1 MTVAAQK
8 ETLGFQTEVKHL
20 LHLMIHSLYSN
31 KEIFLRELISNAS
44 DAADK
49 LRFEALSND
58 SLYDGDSELKIRIAF
73 DKDAKTITISD
84 NGIGMTRSEVQEH
97 IGTIA
102 KSGTKQF
109 FEALTGEQAKDSE
122 LIGQFGVGFYSAFI
136 VADKVT
142 LTTRKAG
149 ADKSEGV
156 RWESAGEGDYSIESV
171 EKATRG
177 TEIVLHLKEAETEF
191 LDGYRL
197 RSIVRKFS
205 DHISLPIVMDK
216 EVAPS
221 YGEEDEAETEEKPV
235 PEIVEETVNSAAAL
249 WTKARQEI
257 SEDDY
262 TQFYKHV
269 GHDYQDPLTHIHS
282 KVEGTN
288 EYTLLLYVPSHAP
301 FDLWDR
307 DAKHGVKLYVRKVFI
322 TDDAEQLMPRYLR
335 FIRGV
340 IDANSLPLNV
350 SREILQQSKQI
361 SAIKSG
367 AVKKVLSMLEHLAK
381 DEPEKYTTFWAQ
393 FGAVIKEGPI
403 EDHANKARVAKL
415 IRFASTHN
423 DTDKQDVTLEDYVS
437 RMKEGQEHI
446 YYVTADSF
454 AAAKNSPHLEIFRKK
469 DIEVLLLSDRIDE
482 WLVSNLDEFDG
493 KHLQSVA
500 KGDLNLGALEDEEE
514 KAQQEEINKD
524 FETVVTQIK
533 DVLGDKV
540 SDVRLSHRL
549 TESPACLVADVYG
562 MSLNME
568 RIMKDAG
575 QMMGMGMGRKP
586 VFEINPHHA
595 LITRLKAEQ
604 DDARFADLTHIL
616 LDQAVLSEG
625 GQLDDPAAFVHKL
638 NGLLQGLLNPLAHPF
653 PIKAVGRKA
662 LPTLLPSIPQ
672 RRNFPRHAKHAVI
685 FYYLCVV
692 KCQYLWQRIKRIN
705 AKVLGIIG
713 CHRNPCGF
721 GNIYRRHGMPAS
733 ITFWI

>member
-1 MTVAAQK
+1 MTVEAKK
-8 ETLGFQTEVKHL
+8 ETLGFETEVKHL

-58 SLYDGDSELKIRIAF
+58 GLYEGDSELKIRLEY
-73 DKDAKTITISD
+73 DKDKRTITIID
-84 NGIGMTRSEVQEH
+84 NGIGMTRAEVQEH

-109 FEALTGEQAKDSE
+109 FQALTGDQAKDSE

-156 RWESAGEGDYSIESV
+156 RWESAGEGDYTLESV
-171 EKATRG
+171 EKAKRG
-177 TEIVLHLKEAETEF
+177 TEIVLHLKEDESEF
-191 LDGYRL
+191 LDGYRI

-216 EVAPS
+216 EVMPS
-221 YGEEDEAETEEKPV
+221 MGEEEGEEKKPA
-235 PEIVEETVNSAAAL
+235 EIVEETINSASAL

-257 SEDDY
+257 TDEAY
-262 TQFYKHV
+262 NEFYKHV
-269 GHDYQDPLTHIHS
+269 GHDYQDPLTHVHS
-282 KVEGTN
+282 KVEGSN
-288 EYTLLLYVPSHAP
+288 EYTLLLYAPSHAP

-307 DAKHGVKLYVRKVFI
+307 DAKHGVKLYIRKVFI

-335 FIRGV
+335 FIRGI

-361 SAIKSG
+361 STIKSG
-367 AVKKVLSMLEHLAK
+367 AVKKVLGMLEDLAK
-381 DEPEKYTTFWAQ
+381 TEPEKYEKFWSQ
-393 FGAVIKEGPI
+393 FGPVIKEGPI
-403 EDHANKARVAKL
+403 EDHANKERIAKL
-415 IRFASTHN
+415 LRFASTHT
-423 DTDKQDVTLEDYVS
+423 DTDKQDVTLEAYVS
-437 RMKEGQEHI
+437 RMKEGQDKI

-454 AAAKNSPHLEIFRKK
+454 SAAKNSPHLEIFRKK
-469 DIEVLLLSDRIDE
+469 GIEVLLLSDRIDE

-500 KGDLNLGALEDEEE
+500 KGDLDLGVLDAEENKE
-514 KAQQEEINKD
+514 AQEEVNKD
-524 FETVVTQIK
+524 FEAVLKQIK
-533 DVLGDKV
+533 DVLGEKV
-540 SDVRLSHRL
+540 SEVRLSHRL

-575 QMMGMGMGRKP
+575 QGLGMGMGRKP
-586 VFEINPHHA
+586 IFELNPTHPLVA
-595 LITRLKAEQ
+595 RMKEEQ
-604 DDARFADLTHIL
+604 DDGRFADLTHIL
-616 LDQAVLSEG
+616 FDQAILSEG

-638 NGLLQGLLNPLAHPF
+638 NGLLQGLLH
-653 PIKAVGRKA
+653 
-662 LPTLLPSIPQ
+662 
-672 RRNFPRHAKHAVI
+672 
-685 FYYLCVV
+685 
-692 KCQYLWQRIKRIN
+692 
-705 AKVLGIIG
+705 
-713 CHRNPCGF
+713 
-721 GNIYRRHGMPAS
+721 
-733 ITFWI
+733 

>member
-1 MTVAAQK
+1 MTVEAKK
-8 ETLGFQTEVKHL
+8 ETLGFETEVKHL

-58 SLYDGDSELKIRIAF
+58 SLYEGDSELKIRLEY
-73 DKDAKTITISD
+73 DKERRTITIID
-84 NGIGMTRSEVQEH
+84 NGIGMTRAEVQEH

-109 FEALTGEQAKDSE
+109 FEALTGDQAKDSE

-156 RWESAGEGDYSIESV
+156 RWESAGEGDYTLESV
-171 EKATRG
+171 EKAQRG
-177 TEIVLHLKEAETEF
+177 TEIVLHLKEAESEF
-191 LDGYRL
+191 LDGYRI

-216 EVAPS
+216 EVMPS
-221 YGEEDEAETEEKPV
+221 MGEEGEEEKPA
-235 PEIVEETVNSAAAL
+235 EIVEETINRASAL
-249 WTKARQEI
+249 WTKARQDI
-257 SEDDY
+257 SDEAY
-262 TQFYKHV
+262 NEFYKHV
-269 GHDYQDPLTHIHS
+269 GHDYQDPLTHVHS
-282 KVEGTN
+282 KVEGSN

-307 DAKHGVKLYVRKVFI
+307 DTKHGVKLYIRKVFI

-335 FIRGV
+335 FIRGI

-361 SAIKSG
+361 SSIKSG
-367 AVKKVLSMLEHLAK
+367 AVKKVLGMLEDLAK
-381 DEPEKYTTFWAQ
+381 TEPEKYEKFWSQ

-403 EDHANKARVAKL
+403 EDHANKERVAKL
-415 IRFASTHN
+415 LRFASTHA
-423 DTDKQDVTLEDYVS
+423 DTDKQDVSLETYVS
-437 RMKEGQEHI
+437 RMKEGQDKI

-454 AAAKNSPHLEIFRKK
+454 SAAKNSPHLEIFRKK
-469 DIEVLLLSDRIDE
+469 GIEVLLMSDRIDE

-500 KGDLNLGALEDEEE
+500 KGDLDLGVLDDEEDKKE
-514 KAQQEEINKD
+514 QEEVNKD
-524 FETVVTQIK
+524 FEAVLKQIK
-533 DVLGDKV
+533 DVLADKV
-540 SDVRLSHRL
+540 SEVRLSHRL

-575 QMMGMGMGRKP
+575 QGLGMGMGRKP
-586 VFEINPHHA
+586 IFELNPTHP
-595 LITRLKAEQ
+595 LVVRMKEEQ

-616 LDQAVLSEG
+616 FDQAILSEG

-638 NGLLQGLLNPLAHPF
+638 NGLLQGLLH
-653 PIKAVGRKA
+653 
-662 LPTLLPSIPQ
+662 
-672 RRNFPRHAKHAVI
+672 
-685 FYYLCVV
+685 
-692 KCQYLWQRIKRIN
+692 
-705 AKVLGIIG
+705 
-713 CHRNPCGF
+713 
-721 GNIYRRHGMPAS
+721 
-733 ITFWI
+733 

>member
-58 SLYDGDSELKIRIAF
+58 GLYDGDSELKIRIAF

-149 ADKSEGV
+149 ATSSEGV

-197 RSIVRKFS
+197 RGIVRKFS
-205 DHISLPIVMDK
+205 DHISLPIMMDK
-216 EVAPS
+216 EVMPAYDADS
-221 YGEEDEAETEEKPV
+221 EEGEEEKEKPV

-249 WTKARQEI
+249 WTKSRQDI

-262 TQFYKHV
+262 AQFYKHV

-288 EYTLLLYVPSHAP
+288 EYTLLLYVPSRAP

-340 IDANSLPLNV
+340 IDADLLPLNV
-350 SREILQQSKQI
+350 SRELLQQSKQI
-361 SAIKSG
+361 SSIKSG
-367 AVKKVLSMLEHLAK
+367 AVKKVLTMLEHLAK
-381 DEPEKYTTFWAQ
+381 DEPEKYATFWAQ

-403 EDHANKARVAKL
+403 EDHANKERVAKL

-423 DTDKQDVTLEDYVS
+423 ESDKQDITLEDYVS

-469 DIEVLLLSDRIDE
+469 GIEVLLLSDRIDE

-500 KGDLNLGALEDEEE
+500 KGDLNLGALDDEEDKE
-514 KAQQEEINKD
+514 KQEEVNKD
-524 FETVVTQIK
+524 FESVITQIK
-533 DVLGDKV
+533 EVLGDKV

-604 DDARFADLTHIL
+604 DDARFSDLTHIL

-638 NGLLQGLLNPLAHPF
+638 NGLLQGLLN
-653 PIKAVGRKA
+653 
-662 LPTLLPSIPQ
+662 
-672 RRNFPRHAKHAVI
+672 
-685 FYYLCVV
+685 
-692 KCQYLWQRIKRIN
+692 
-705 AKVLGIIG
+705 
-713 CHRNPCGF
+713 
-721 GNIYRRHGMPAS
+721 
-733 ITFWI
+733 

>member
-1 MTVAAQK
+1 MTVEAKK
-8 ETLGFQTEVKHL
+8 ETLGFETEVKHL

-58 SLYDGDSELKIRIAF
+58 SLYEGDSELKIRLEY
-73 DKDAKTITISD
+73 DKDKRTITIID
-84 NGIGMTRSEVQEH
+84 NGIGMTRAEVQEH

-109 FEALTGEQAKDSE
+109 FQALTGDQAKDSE

-156 RWESAGEGDYSIESV
+156 RWESAGEGDYTLESV
-171 EKATRG
+171 EKAQRG
-177 TEIVLHLKEAETEF
+177 TEIVLHMKEAESEF
-191 LDGYRL
+191 LDDYRI

-216 EVAPS
+216 EIPAVK
-221 YGEEDEAETEEKPV
+221 GEEGEEEKPA
-235 PEIVEETVNSAAAL
+235 EIVEETVNSASAL

-257 SEDDY
+257 TDEAY
-262 TQFYKHV
+262 NEFYKHV
-269 GHDYQDPLTHIHS
+269 GHDFQDPLTHVHS

-288 EYTLLLYVPSHAP
+288 EYTLLLYVPSRAP

-307 DAKHGVKLYVRKVFI
+307 DAKHGVKLYIRKVFI

-335 FIRGV
+335 FIRGI

-361 SAIKSG
+361 STIKSG
-367 AVKKVLSMLEHLAK
+367 AVKKVLGMLEDLAK
-381 DEPEKYTTFWAQ
+381 TEPEKYEKFWSQ

-403 EDHANKARVAKL
+403 EDHGNKERVAKL
-415 IRFASTHN
+415 LRFASTHT
-423 DTDKQDVTLEDYVS
+423 DTDKQEVTLEAYVS
-437 RMKEGQEHI
+437 RMKEGQDKI

-454 AAAKNSPHLEIFRKK
+454 SAAKNSPHLEIFRKK
-469 DIEVLLLSDRIDE
+469 GIEVLLLSDRIDE

-500 KGDLNLGALEDEEE
+500 KGDLDLGVLDSEEDKE
-514 KAQQEEINKD
+514 AQEEVNKD
-524 FETVVTQIK
+524 FEAILKQIK
-533 DVLGDKV
+533 EVLADKV
-540 SDVRLSHRL
+540 SEVRLSHRL

-575 QMMGMGMGRKP
+575 QAMGMGMGRKP
-586 VFEINPHHA
+586 IFELNPTHP
-595 LITRLKAEQ
+595 LVVRMKEEQ
-604 DDARFADLTHIL
+604 DDTRFADLTHIL
-616 LDQAVLSEG
+616 FDQAILSEG

-638 NGLLQGLLNPLAHPF
+638 NGLLQGLLH
-653 PIKAVGRKA
+653 
-662 LPTLLPSIPQ
+662 
-672 RRNFPRHAKHAVI
+672 
-685 FYYLCVV
+685 
-692 KCQYLWQRIKRIN
+692 
-705 AKVLGIIG
+705 
-713 CHRNPCGF
+713 
-721 GNIYRRHGMPAS
+721 
-733 ITFWI
+733 

>member
-1 MTVAAQK
+1 MTTTAHK

-58 SLYDGDSELKIRIAF
+58 SLYEGDSELKIRLEF
-73 DKDAKTITISD
+73 DKTKGTITIID
-84 NGIGMTRSEVQEH
+84 NGIGMTRAEVQEH

-102 KSGTKQF
+102 KSGTRQF

-142 LTTRKAG
+142 LSTRKAG
-149 ADKSEGV
+149 SPADQAT
-156 RWESAGEGDYSIESV
+156 RWESTGEGDYTIETV
-171 EKATRG
+171 EKAGRG
-177 TEIVLHLKEAETEF
+177 TEIVLHLKEAESEF
-191 LDGYRL
+191 LDGWRI

-216 EVAPS
+216 EVTPS
-221 YGEEDEAETEEKPV
+221 YDAPEADDEPVHDENCSHEQEETAKAE
-235 PEIVEETVNSAAAL
+235 PEMVEETINSASAL

-257 SEDDY
+257 SDNDY
-262 TQFYKHV
+262 TEFYKHV
-269 GHDYQDPLTHIHS
+269 GHDFQDPLTHVHS

-288 EYTLLLYVPSHAP
+288 EYTLLLYVPSRAP

-307 DAKHGVKLYVRKVFI
+307 DAKHGVKLYIRKVFI

-335 FIRGV
+335 FIKGI

-361 SAIKSG
+361 STIKSG
-367 AVKKVLSMLEHLAK
+367 AVKKVLGMLEGLAK
-381 DEPEKYTTFWAQ
+381 NEAEKYATFWKE
-393 FGAVIKEGPI
+393 FGTVMKEGVI
-403 EDHANKARVAKL
+403 EDHSNKERVAKL
-415 IRFASTHN
+415 LRFASTHN
-423 DTDKQDVTLEDYVS
+423 NTNAQDNSLEEYIS
-437 RMKEGQEHI
+437 RMKEGQDKI

-469 DIEVLLLSDRIDE
+469 GIEVLLLSDRIDE
-482 WLVSNLDEFDG
+482 WLVSNLNEFDG
-493 KHLQSVA
+493 KHIQSVA
-500 KGDLNLGALEDEEE
+500 KGDLDLGALDSEEDK
-514 KAQQEEINKD
+514 KAQEDITHD
-524 FETVVTQIK
+524 FESTLKQIK
-533 DVLGDKV
+533 EVLGDKV
-540 SDVRLSHRL
+540 SEVRLSHRL

-575 QMMGMGMGRKP
+575 QLMGGMGGRKP
-586 VFEINPHHA
+586 VLELNPTHA
-595 LITRLKAEQ
+595 LITRLKDEQ
-604 DDARFADLTHIL
+604 DDTRFADLTQIL
-616 LDQAVLSEG
+616 FDQAILSEG

-638 NGLLQGLLNPLAHPF
+638 NGLLQGLL
-653 PIKAVGRKA
+653 
-662 LPTLLPSIPQ
+662 T
-672 RRNFPRHAKHAVI
+672 
-685 FYYLCVV
+685 
-692 KCQYLWQRIKRIN
+692 
-705 AKVLGIIG
+705 
-713 CHRNPCGF
+713 
-721 GNIYRRHGMPAS
+721 
-733 ITFWI
+733 

>member
-1 MTVAAQK
+1 MTVEAKK
-8 ETLGFQTEVKHL
+8 ETLGFETEVKHL

-58 SLYDGDSELKIRIAF
+58 GLYEGDSELKIRLEF
-73 DKDAKTITISD
+73 DKEKRTITIID
-84 NGIGMTRSEVQEH
+84 NGIGMTRAEVQEH

-102 KSGTKQF
+102 KSGTRQF

-122 LIGQFGVGFYSAFI
+122 LIGQFGVGFYSSFI

-149 ADKSEGV
+149 ADKSEGT
-156 RWESAGEGDYSIESV
+156 RWESAGEGDYTIETV
-171 EKATRG
+171 EKAKRG
-177 TEIVLHLKEAETEF
+177 TEIVLHLKEAESEF
-191 LDGYRL
+191 LDGYRI

-216 EVAPS
+216 EVMPS
-221 YGEEDEAETEEKPV
+221 MDEEEGEEAKPV
-235 PEIVEETVNSAAAL
+235 AQIEEETINSASAL
-249 WTKARQEI
+249 WTKARQDI
-257 SEDDY
+257 SDEDY
-262 TQFYKHV
+262 NQFYKHV
-269 GHDYQDPLTHIHS
+269 GHDFQDPLTYVHS

-288 EYTLLLYVPSHAP
+288 EYTLLLYVPSRAP

-307 DAKHGVKLYVRKVFI
+307 DAKHGVKLYIRKVFI

-335 FIRGV
+335 FIRGI

-361 SAIKSG
+361 SSIKSG
-367 AVKKVLSMLEHLAK
+367 AVKKVLGMLEGLAK
-381 DEPEKYTTFWAQ
+381 NEPEKYDKFWSQ

-403 EDHANKARVAKL
+403 EDHSNKERVAKL
-415 IRFASTHN
+415 LRFASTHA
-423 DTDKQDVTLEDYVS
+423 DIDKQDVALEDYVS
-437 RMKEGQEHI
+437 RMKEGQEKI

-454 AAAKNSPHLEIFRKK
+454 SAAKNSPHLEIFRKK
-469 DIEVLLLSDRIDE
+469 GIEVLLLSDRIDE

-500 KGDLNLGALEDEEE
+500 KGDLDLGALETEEDK
-514 KAQQEEINKD
+514 KAQEEVNKD
-524 FETVVTQIK
+524 FEAVIKQIK

-540 SDVRLSHRL
+540 SEVRLSHRL

-575 QMMGMGMGRKP
+575 QMMGMGMGKKP
-586 VFEINPHHA
+586 IFEINPTHP
-595 LITRLKAEQ
+595 LVVRMKAEQ
-604 DDARFADLTHIL
+604 DDTRFADLTHIL
-616 LDQAVLSEG
+616 FDQAILSEG

-638 NGLLQGLLNPLAHPF
+638 NGLLQGLLN
-653 PIKAVGRKA
+653 
-662 LPTLLPSIPQ
+662 
-672 RRNFPRHAKHAVI
+672 
-685 FYYLCVV
+685 
-692 KCQYLWQRIKRIN
+692 
-705 AKVLGIIG
+705 
-713 CHRNPCGF
+713 
-721 GNIYRRHGMPAS
+721 
-733 ITFWI
+733 

>member
-1 MTVAAQK
+1 MTVETKK
-8 ETLGFQTEVKHL
+8 ETLGFETEVKHL

-58 SLYDGDSELKIRIAF
+58 GLYEGDAELKIRLEF
-73 DKDAKTITISD
+73 DKEKRTITIID
-84 NGIGMTRSEVQEH
+84 NGIGMTRAEVQEH

-149 ADKSEGV
+149 ADKSEAT
-156 RWESAGEGDYSIESV
+156 RWESAGEGDYTIEAV
-171 EKATRG
+171 EKAQRG
-177 TEIVLHLKEAETEF
+177 TEIVLHLKEAESEF
-191 LDGYRL
+191 LDGYRI

-216 EVAPS
+216 EVMPEMDMDVEE
-221 YGEEDEAETEEKPV
+221 GEEPKEAKPV
-235 PEIVEETVNSAAAL
+235 AQIEEETINSASAL
-249 WTKARQEI
+249 WTKARQDI
-257 SEDDY
+257 SDEDY
-262 TQFYKHV
+262 NQFYKHV
-269 GHDYQDPLTHIHS
+269 GHDFQDPLTHVHS
-282 KVEGTN
+282 RVEGTN
-288 EYTLLLYVPSHAP
+288 EYALLLYVPSRAP

-307 DAKHGVKLYVRKVFI
+307 DAKHGVKLYIRKVFI

-361 SAIKSG
+361 TAIKSG
-367 AVKKVLSMLEHLAK
+367 AVKKVLGMLENLAK
-381 DEPEKYTTFWAQ
+381 NEPEKYATFWAQ

-415 IRFASTHN
+415 LRFASTHA
-423 DTDKQDVTLEDYVS
+423 DTDKQDVALEDYVS

-454 AAAKNSPHLEIFRKK
+454 SAAKNSPHLEIFRKK
-469 DIEVLLLSDRIDE
+469 GIEVILLSDRIDE
-482 WLVSNLDEFDG
+482 WLVSNLDEFEG

-500 KGDLNLGALEDEEE
+500 KGDLDLGTLDAEEDKAALEEV
-514 KAQQEEINKD
+514 NKD
-524 FETVVTQIK
+524 FEAVLKQIK
-533 DVLGDKV
+533 DVLADKV
-540 SDVRLSHRL
+540 SEVRLSHRL

-575 QMMGMGMGRKP
+575 QSMGMGMGRKP
-586 VFEINPHHA
+586 VFEINPTHP
-595 LITRLKAEQ
+595 LVVRMKAEQ
-604 DDARFADLTHIL
+604 DDTRFADLTHIL
-616 LDQAVLSEG
+616 FDQAILSEG

-638 NGLLQGLLNPLAHPF
+638 NGLLQGLLN
-653 PIKAVGRKA
+653 
-662 LPTLLPSIPQ
+662 
-672 RRNFPRHAKHAVI
+672 
-685 FYYLCVV
+685 
-692 KCQYLWQRIKRIN
+692 
-705 AKVLGIIG
+705 
-713 CHRNPCGF
+713 
-721 GNIYRRHGMPAS
+721 
-733 ITFWI
+733 

>member
-1 MTVAAQK
+1 VTVEAKK
-8 ETLGFQTEVKHL
+8 EVLGFETEVKHL

-58 SLYDGDSELKIRIAF
+58 GLYEGDSELKIRLEF
-73 DKDAKTITISD
+73 DKEKRTITIID
-84 NGIGMTRSEVQEH
+84 NGIGMTRAEVQEH

-149 ADKSEGV
+149 ADKSEGT
-156 RWESAGEGDYSIESV
+156 RWESAGEGDYTIETV
-171 EKATRG
+171 EKAKRG
-177 TEIVLHLKEAETEF
+177 TEIILHLKEAESEF
-191 LDGYRL
+191 LDGYRI

-216 EVAPS
+216 EVMPAME
-221 YGEEDEAETEEKPV
+221 GEEGEEAKPV
-235 PEIVEETVNSAAAL
+235 AQVEEETINSASAL

-257 SEDDY
+257 SDEDY
-262 TQFYKHV
+262 NQFYKHV
-269 GHDYQDPLTHIHS
+269 GHDFQDPLTYVHS

-288 EYTLLLYVPSHAP
+288 EYTMLLYVPSRAP

-307 DAKHGVKLYVRKVFI
+307 DAKHGVKLYIRKVFI

-367 AVKKVLSMLEHLAK
+367 AVKKVLGMLENLAK
-381 DEPEKYTTFWAQ
+381 NEAEKYETFWSQ

-403 EDHANKARVAKL
+403 EDHGNKARVAKL
-415 IRFASTHN
+415 LRFASTHT
-423 DTDKQDVTLEDYVS
+423 DTDKQNVALEDYVG
-437 RMKEGQEHI
+437 RMKEGQDKI

-454 AAAKNSPHLEIFRKK
+454 SAAKNSPHLEIFRKK
-469 DIEVLLLSDRIDE
+469 GIEVLLLSDRIDE

-500 KGDLNLGALEDEEE
+500 KGDLDLGGLDAEED
-514 KAQQEEINKD
+514 KTAQEEVNKD
-524 FETVVTQIK
+524 FEAVLKQIK
-533 DVLGDKV
+533 DVLADKV
-540 SDVRLSHRL
+540 SEVRLSHRL

-575 QMMGMGMGRKP
+575 QMMGMGMGKKP
-586 VFEINPHHA
+586 IFEINPTHPLVA
-595 LITRLKAEQ
+595 RMKAEQ
-604 DDARFADLTHIL
+604 DDTRFADLTHIL
-616 LDQAVLSEG
+616 FDQAILSEG

-638 NGLLQGLLNPLAHPF
+638 NGLLQGLLN
-653 PIKAVGRKA
+653 
-662 LPTLLPSIPQ
+662 
-672 RRNFPRHAKHAVI
+672 
-685 FYYLCVV
+685 
-692 KCQYLWQRIKRIN
+692 
-705 AKVLGIIG
+705 
-713 CHRNPCGF
+713 
-721 GNIYRRHGMPAS
+721 
-733 ITFWI
+733 

>member
-1 MTVAAQK
+1 MTVEAKK

-58 SLYDGDSELKIRIAF
+58 GLYEGDSELKIRLEF
-73 DKDAKTITISD
+73 DKELRTITIKD
-84 NGIGMTRSEVQEH
+84 NGIGMTRAEVQEH

-149 ADKSEGV
+149 SEQSAGT
-156 RWESAGEGDYSIESV
+156 RWESAGEGDYTIEAV
-171 EKATRG
+171 EKAQHG
-177 TEIVLHLKEAETEF
+177 TEIVLHLKEAESEF
-191 LDGYRL
+191 LDGYRI

-216 EVAPS
+216 EVMPTMDDEES
-221 YGEEDEAETEEKPV
+221 EEGETVAKPV
-235 PEIVEETVNSAAAL
+235 AQIEEETINSASAL

-257 SEDDY
+257 SDDDY
-262 TQFYKHV
+262 NQFYKHV
-269 GHDYQDPLTHIHS
+269 AHDFQDPLTHVHS

-288 EYTLLLYVPSHAP
+288 EYTLLLYVPARAP

-307 DAKHGVKLYVRKVFI
+307 DTKHGVKLYIRKVFI

-335 FIRGV
+335 FVRGI

-361 SAIKSG
+361 TSIKSG
-367 AVKKVLSMLEHLAK
+367 AVKKVLGMLENVAK
-381 DEPEKYTTFWAQ
+381 NEPEKYETFWAQ
-393 FGAVIKEGPI
+393 FGQVIKEGPI
-403 EDHANKARVAKL
+403 EDHSNKERVAKL
-415 IRFASTHN
+415 LRFATTHA
-423 DTDKQDVTLEDYVS
+423 DTDKQNVALEDYVS
-437 RMKEGQEHI
+437 RMREGQDKI

-454 AAAKNSPHLEIFRKK
+454 SAAKNSPHLEIFRKK
-469 DIEVLLLSDRIDE
+469 GIEVILLSDRIDE

-500 KGDLNLGALEDEEE
+500 KGDLDLGDLDAEED
-514 KAQQEEINKD
+514 KTAQEEITKD
-524 FETVVTQIK
+524 FESVLKQIK
-533 DVLGDKV
+533 DVLADKV

-575 QMMGMGMGRKP
+575 QMMGMGMGSKP
-586 VFEINPHHA
+586 VFEINPTHP
-595 LITRLKAEQ
+595 LVMRMKSEQ
-604 DDARFADLTHIL
+604 DDTRFSDLTHIL
-616 LDQAVLSEG
+616 FDQAILSEG
-625 GQLDDPAAFVHKL
+625 GHLDDPAAFVHKL
-638 NGLLQGLLNPLAHPF
+638 NGLLQGLLN
-653 PIKAVGRKA
+653 
-662 LPTLLPSIPQ
+662 
-672 RRNFPRHAKHAVI
+672 
-685 FYYLCVV
+685 
-692 KCQYLWQRIKRIN
+692 
-705 AKVLGIIG
+705 
-713 CHRNPCGF
+713 
-721 GNIYRRHGMPAS
+721 
-733 ITFWI
+733 

>member
-1 MTVAAQK
+1 MTVETKK
-8 ETLGFQTEVKHL
+8 ETLGFETEVKHL

-58 SLYDGDSELKIRIAF
+58 GLYEGDSELKIRLEF
-73 DKDAKTITISD
+73 DKEKRTITIID
-84 NGIGMTRSEVQEH
+84 NGVGMTRAEVQEH

-102 KSGTKQF
+102 KSGTRQF

-122 LIGQFGVGFYSAFI
+122 LIGQFGVGFYSSFI

-149 ADKSEGV
+149 ADKSEGT
-156 RWESAGEGDYSIESV
+156 RWESAGEGDYTIETV
-171 EKATRG
+171 EKANRG
-177 TEIVLHLKEAETEF
+177 TEIVLHLKEAESEF
-191 LDGYRL
+191 LDGYRI

-205 DHISLPIVMDK
+205 DHISMPIVMDK
-216 EVAPS
+216 EVMPS
-221 YGEEDEAETEEKPV
+221 MAEEEGEEAKPV
-235 PEIVEETVNSAAAL
+235 AQIEEETINSASAL
-249 WTKARQEI
+249 WTKARQDI
-257 SEDDY
+257 SDEDY
-262 TQFYKHV
+262 HQFYKHV
-269 GHDYQDPLTHIHS
+269 GHDFQDPLTYVHS

-288 EYTLLLYVPSHAP
+288 EYTMLLYVPSRAP

-307 DAKHGVKLYVRKVFI
+307 DAKHGVKLYIRKVFI

-335 FIRGV
+335 FIRGI

-361 SAIKSG
+361 SSIKSG
-367 AVKKVLSMLEHLAK
+367 AVKKVLGMLEGLAK
-381 DEPEKYTTFWAQ
+381 NEPEKYATFWSQ

-403 EDHANKARVAKL
+403 EDHSNKERVAKL
-415 IRFASTHN
+415 LRFASTHA
-423 DTDKQDVTLEDYVS
+423 DIDKQDVALEDYVS
-437 RMKEGQEHI
+437 RMKEGQDKI

-454 AAAKNSPHLEIFRKK
+454 SAAKNSPHLEIFRKK
-469 DIEVLLLSDRIDE
+469 GIEVLLLSDRIDE

-500 KGDLNLGALEDEEE
+500 KGDLDLGALETEEDKKVEEE
-514 KAQQEEINKD
+514 VNKD
-524 FETVVTQIK
+524 FEAVIKQIK

-540 SDVRLSHRL
+540 SEVRLSHRL

-575 QMMGMGMGRKP
+575 QMMGMGMGKKP
-586 VFEINPHHA
+586 IFEINPTHP
-595 LITRLKAEQ
+595 LVVRMKAEQ
-604 DDARFADLTHIL
+604 DDTRFADLTHIL
-616 LDQAVLSEG
+616 FDQAILSEG

-638 NGLLQGLLNPLAHPF
+638 NGLLQGLLN
-653 PIKAVGRKA
+653 
-662 LPTLLPSIPQ
+662 
-672 RRNFPRHAKHAVI
+672 
-685 FYYLCVV
+685 
-692 KCQYLWQRIKRIN
+692 
-705 AKVLGIIG
+705 
-713 CHRNPCGF
+713 
-721 GNIYRRHGMPAS
+721 
-733 ITFWI
+733 

>member
-1 MTVAAQK
+1 MTVEAKK

-58 SLYDGDSELKIRIAF
+58 GLYEGDSELKIRLEF
-73 DKDAKTITISD
+73 DKELRTITIKD
-84 NGIGMTRSEVQEH
+84 NGIGMTRAEVQEH

-149 ADKSEGV
+149 SEQSAGT
-156 RWESAGEGDYSIESV
+156 RWESAGEGDYTIEAV
-171 EKATRG
+171 EKAQHG
-177 TEIVLHLKEAETEF
+177 TEIVLHLKEAESEF
-191 LDGYRL
+191 LDGYRI

-216 EVAPS
+216 EVMPTMDDEES
-221 YGEEDEAETEEKPV
+221 EEGETVAKPV
-235 PEIVEETVNSAAAL
+235 AQIEEETINSASAL

-257 SEDDY
+257 SDDDY
-262 TQFYKHV
+262 NQFYKHV
-269 GHDYQDPLTHIHS
+269 AHDFQDPLTHVHS

-288 EYTLLLYVPSHAP
+288 EYTLLLYVPARAP

-307 DAKHGVKLYVRKVFI
+307 DTKHGVKLYIRKVFI

-335 FIRGV
+335 FVRGI

-361 SAIKSG
+361 TSIKSG
-367 AVKKVLSMLEHLAK
+367 AVKKVLGMLENVAK
-381 DEPEKYTTFWAQ
+381 NEPEKYETFWAQ
-393 FGAVIKEGPI
+393 FGQVIKEGPI
-403 EDHANKARVAKL
+403 EDHSNKERVAKL
-415 IRFASTHN
+415 LRFATTHA
-423 DTDKQDVTLEDYVS
+423 DTDKQNVALEDYVS
-437 RMKEGQEHI
+437 RMKEGQDKI

-454 AAAKNSPHLEIFRKK
+454 SAAKNSPHLEIFRKK
-469 DIEVLLLSDRIDE
+469 GIEVILLSDRIDE

-500 KGDLNLGALEDEEE
+500 KGDLDLGDLDAEED
-514 KAQQEEINKD
+514 KTAQEEITKD
-524 FETVVTQIK
+524 FESVLKQIK
-533 DVLGDKV
+533 DVLADKV

-575 QMMGMGMGRKP
+575 QMMGMGMGSKP
-586 VFEINPHHA
+586 VFEINPTHP
-595 LITRLKAEQ
+595 LVMRMKSEQ
-604 DDARFADLTHIL
+604 DDTRFSDLTHIL
-616 LDQAVLSEG
+616 FDQAILSEG
-625 GQLDDPAAFVHKL
+625 GHLDDPAAFVHKL
-638 NGLLQGLLNPLAHPF
+638 NGLLQGLLN
-653 PIKAVGRKA
+653 
-662 LPTLLPSIPQ
+662 
-672 RRNFPRHAKHAVI
+672 
-685 FYYLCVV
+685 
-692 KCQYLWQRIKRIN
+692 
-705 AKVLGIIG
+705 
-713 CHRNPCGF
+713 
-721 GNIYRRHGMPAS
+721 
-733 ITFWI
+733 